1 MNPNIREIGNVVR
14 QMQVMGAVSNSPTFN
29 QAAADIIKQ
38 GIEDKTNA
46 RLNYT
51 PQLTRPITTPKKTL

>member
-1 MNPNIREIGNVVR
+1 MNPNIREIGNVIK
-14 QMQVMGAVSNSPTFN
+14 QMQVIGAVSNSPTYN

-38 GIEDKTNA
+38 GIEDKNAA

-51 PQLTRPITTPKKTL
+51 PQLSRPITTPKKPL